1 MIIIDTDKFDNIP
14 TKKVTLIFVTLTY
27 KKTSFISLCITTKSQ
42 KFCFKLRTYLT
53 MTMGLSSDSA
63 RHDTVKTQHVSEVAD
78 LSNAYIGLRLHTA
91 RTVPIIYILKG
102 AEANLY
108 TFREKSEF
116 EGIQICFCTLYF
128 GSIH

>member
-1 MIIIDTDKFDNIP
+1 M
-14 TKKVTLIFVTLTY
+14 
-27 KKTSFISLCITTKSQ
+27 KSQ
-42 KFCFKLRTYLT
+42 KSRLHLRTYLTMT

-108 TFREKSEF
+108 TFREKLAYLKVYSF
-116 EGIQICFCTLYF
+116 VSVPFILRHY
-128 GSIH
+128 